1 MILEE
6 QNFKNEGF
14 ELVLGFLE
22 LALNLIR
29 FRDVND
35 LISWTVPGC
44 ELGTGMREASTL
56 DSAHYHLP

>member
-35 LISWTVPGC
+35 LISWAVPGC